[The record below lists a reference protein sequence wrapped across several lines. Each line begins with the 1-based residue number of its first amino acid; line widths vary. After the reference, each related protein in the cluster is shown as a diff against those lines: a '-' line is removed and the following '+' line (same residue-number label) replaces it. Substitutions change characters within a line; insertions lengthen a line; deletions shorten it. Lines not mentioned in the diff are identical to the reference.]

1 MRTMMLASLGCAAG
15 ITCEEHRRENQVH
28 HVGDWIDRLQA
39 NEGQGEDG
47 VAERKKKLTRL

>member
-1 MRTMMLASLGCAAG
+1 MRTTMLACLGCAG
-15 ITCEEHRRENQVH
+15 ISWEQHRRENQVH
-28 HVGDWIDRLQA
+28 HIGDSIDRFQA